1 VPTGI
6 TRSLATRFTA
16 FTIALVLWVAAT
28 AIAVDLWDGQFQ
40 LGKVLILCL
49 VMPVAAVLIARFTVR
64 LLIRPLEHLHRGMA
78 AVRQG
83 RLETIPVS
91 RTGDEIEFLG
101 ERFNEMILA
110 LDASRREIQ
119 QQRELLEERIRQR
132 TEALGDAM
140 RRATAASQTK
150 SEFLANMSHE
160 LRTPMNG
167 VLGMVELVLDSN
179 LNAEQRDQLET
190 AQRCATSLLTLLNDV
205 LDLSKIEAGKTT
217 LERIQFPLQSL
228 LSDCLKSHAWRASQK
243 RISLRVELSPGLP
256 QIVIGDPLRLRQIL
270 TNLIHNAVKFT
281 EQGEVVVRAAEGPGT
296 LPGQIELVLQVS
308 DTGIGIPA
316 DKLPFIFENFTQA
329 DGSITRR
336 FGGSGLGL
344 SITSKLVQL
353 YGGDV
358 TVSSASGVGS
368 TFTVRLP
375 VGVGVDPAQTVEPD
389 SQSTAHGPKVTGA
402 RVLIVEDTLVN
413 QKVLAAILKRN
424 GYRFDI
430 AENGQQ
436 ALESLSRQHYDLI
449 LMDVQMPVLDG
460 LETTRLLRANPVW
473 KNLPVLAMTAHAMR
487 GDRERCL
494 EAGMDGYLSKPV
506 NAAQLLSSMQN
517 QLARARS
524 GPAPL
529 QIAPPQ
535 TAAPTPLSALSA
547 QLDSLGNRVAAL
559 ASPPPVSPS

>member
-1 VPTGI
+1 M

-28 AIAVDLWDGQFQ
+28 AIAVDLWDGQFRP
-40 LGKVLILCL
+40 GKVLILCL
-49 VMPVAAVLIARFTVR
+49 FMPLAAVAIARFTVR
-64 LLIRPLEHLHRGMA
+64 LLIRPLEHLRRGMA

-101 ERFNEMILA
+101 ERFNEMILT

-119 QQRELLEERIRQR
+119 QQQEFLEQRIRQR

-140 RRATAASQTK
+140 HRATAASQTK

-167 VLGMVELVLDSN
+167 ILGMVDLVLDSD

-205 LDLSKIEAGKTT
+205 LDLSKIEAGKTV

-228 LSDCLKSHAWRASQK
+228 LSDCLKSYAWRALQK
-243 RISLRVELSPGLP
+243 GISLRVELSPGLP
-256 QIVIGDPLRLRQIL
+256 TIVIGDPLRLRQIL

-281 EQGEVVVRAAEGPGT
+281 EQGEVVVHAAGAPGT
-296 LPGQIELVLQVS
+296 LPGQIGLVLHVI

-316 DKLPFIFENFTQA
+316 DKVPTIFENFTQA

-353 YGGDV
+353 YGGEI
-358 TVSSASGVGS
+358 TVASTAGVGS
-368 TFTVRLP
+368 TFTVRIP
-375 VGVGVDPAQTVEPD
+375 IGIGVDNAQIAEPV
-389 SQSTAHGPKVTGA
+389 SHPTAAHRPVSSA
-402 RVLIVEDTLVN
+402 RILIVEDTAVN

-424 GYRFDI
+424 GYQFDI

-436 ALESLSRQHYDLI
+436 ALEALGRQCYDLI

-460 LETTRLLRANPVW
+460 LETTRLLRANPRW
-473 KNLPVLAMTAHAMR
+473 KNLPILAMTAHAMR

-494 EAGMDGYLSKPV
+494 QAGMDGYLSKPV
-506 NAAQLLSSMQN
+506 NAAQLLASMQN
-517 QLARARS
+517 QLARALTPPI
-524 GPAPL
+524 PAETAPQQTED
-529 QIAPPQ
+529 QIQ
-535 TAAPTPLSALSA
+535 LSALSA
-547 QLDSLGNRVAAL
+547 QLDSLSSRVTAL
-559 ASPPPVSPS
+559 APPPPVSTS

>member
-1 VPTGI
+1 M
-6 TRSLATRFTA
+6 TRSLAARFTA

-40 LGKVLILCL
+40 PRKALILCL
-49 VMPVAAVLIARFTVR
+49 GMPLAAVAIAQFTVR
-64 LLIRPLEHLHRGMA
+64 LLIRPLRHLHRGMA

-119 QQRELLEERIRQR
+119 QQQEFLEQRIRQR

-140 RRATAASQTK
+140 HRATAASQTK

-167 VLGMVELVLDSN
+167 ILGMVELVLDSR

-205 LDLSKIEAGKTT
+205 LDLSKIEAGKTV
-217 LERIQFPLQSL
+217 LERIQFPLHSL
-228 LSDCLKSHAWRASQK
+228 LSDCLKSHAWRATQK
-243 RISLRVELSPGLP
+243 GISLRVDLSPGLP
-256 QIVIGDPLRLRQIL
+256 KMLIGDPLRLRQIL

-281 EQGEVVVRAAEGPGT
+281 EQGEVVVRAAGAPGT
-296 LPGQIELVLQVS
+296 LPGQIELVVEVI

-316 DKLPFIFENFTQA
+316 EKIPTIFENFTQA

-353 YGGDV
+353 YGGEV
-358 TVSSASGVGS
+358 TVASTAGVGS
-368 TFTVRLP
+368 TFAVRIP
-375 VGVGVDPAQTVEPD
+375 IGIGIENPQIVEPV
-389 SQSTAHGPKVTGA
+389 SQPTADLLLVTGA
-402 RVLIVEDTLVN
+402 RILIVEDTAVN

-424 GYRFDI
+424 GYQFDI

-436 ALESLSRQHYDLI
+436 ALEALGRQRYNLI

-460 LETTRLLRANPVW
+460 LETTRLLRANPNW
-473 KNLPVLAMTAHAMR
+473 KSLPILAMTAHAMR

-506 NAAQLLSSMQN
+506 NAAQLLASIQN
-517 QLARARS
+517 QLARAHTRPIS
-524 GPAPL
+524 PET
-529 QIAPPQ
+529 APPQ
-535 TAAPTPLSALSA
+535 TADQNQLCALSD
-547 QLDSLGNRVAAL
+547 QLDSLSSRVAAL
-559 ASPPPVSPS
+559 ASPPPASPS